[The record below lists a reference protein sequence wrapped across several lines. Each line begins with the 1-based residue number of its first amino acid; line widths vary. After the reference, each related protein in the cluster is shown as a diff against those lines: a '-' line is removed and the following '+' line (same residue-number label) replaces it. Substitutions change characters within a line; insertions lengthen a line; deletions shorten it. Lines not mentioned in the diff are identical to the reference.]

1 MTTAGMQHAVGVRHA
16 QTNVERTTHMRCVFC
31 ACSLRGTKSPD
42 KGTDFAHKARTVLVT
57 HIRVLICECLRTCSM
72 APTLRS
78 AAPTAQLR
86 WCVRAH
92 TCGTVYRLL

>member
-1 MTTAGMQHAVGVRHA
+1 
-16 QTNVERTTHMRCVFC
+16 MRCVSC
-31 ACSLRGTKSPD
+31 ACSLQVGGSDGTKSPD
-42 KGTDFAHKARTVLVT
+42 KGTDYAHKARTVLVT

-92 TCGTVYRLL
+92 TSGIVYRLLYGQYSGYPFLPK